1 MSYSLFLFNY
11 QFYLVLDDN
20 RGMIIAKQR
29 RPPLLVSVYFVLDSN
44 QGIIIVKSYRLV
56 GSLRG
61 VVGCCNTYSNMIVF
75 DLNLFNN
82 YEVLQTA
89 WLL

>member
-20 RGMIIAKQR
+20 RGMVIAKQC
-29 RPPLLVSVYFVLDSN
+29 RPPLHVSVYFVLDSN

-61 VVGCCNTYSNMIVF
+61 VVGCCQARA
-75 DLNLFNN
+75 LRALG
-82 YEVLQTA
+82 
-89 WLL
+89 LLLADGAPTVGGGKTF